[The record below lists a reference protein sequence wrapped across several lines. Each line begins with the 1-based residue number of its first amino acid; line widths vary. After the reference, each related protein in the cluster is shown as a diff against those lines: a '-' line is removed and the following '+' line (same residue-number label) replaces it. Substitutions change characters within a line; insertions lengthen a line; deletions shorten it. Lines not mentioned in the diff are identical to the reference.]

1 MKKILILLLLLISI
15 PLVKA
20 EETEDLAPN
29 AKSAIMIEAS
39 TGEILFQKNKDEKL
53 APASMT
59 KMMSMLLIMEE
70 IENGNLKW
78 NEMITTSEKASSMGG
93 SQIFL
98 KVGEKMTVE
107 DLLKGVAIASGN
119 DAVVALAERVSGSEE
134 QFVKRMNIR
143 AKDLGLKNTNFIN
156 ATGLTADNHYS
167 SAYDMSLIAKELVK
181 HEKILE
187 FTSTYEDYLRKDTKS
202 PFWLVNT
209 NRLVRFKEGVDGLKT
224 GFTDEAGYCL
234 TATMKK
240 DNMRLITVVMKEE
253 NTSKR
258 SADTTKMLD
267 YGFNIYMVQTILDE
281 KTTIEKKK
289 VELGKTLTT
298 EIVPKENI
306 TILNKKS
313 DDQKNITYK
322 TNINKIIAPIKKG
335 DKVGTIDIIEDNNI
349 ISTIDATVKEDISKA
364 NILTIYLRNLKEIIS
379 GNLKI

>member
-167 SAYDMSLIAKELVK
+167 SAYDMSLIAKELIK

-187 FTSTYEDYLRKDTKS
+187 FTSTYEDYLRKDIKS

-322 TNINKIIAPIKKG
+322 TNINKIIAPVKKG

-364 NILTIYLRNLKEIIS
+364 NILTIYLRNIKEIIS

>member
-134 QFVKRMNIR
+134 QFVKRMNTR